1 MRTRWLSILTFLTWG
16 VVLAPTLVWSQLSFG
31 VGGDNVEAESSLTP
45 FKIMLRGA
53 INAPARDDSLG
64 YLRLSI
70 ADYHAT
76 YDFDVLTAQAVDDA
90 RITAWAILQQYK
102 NGKTNL
108 ILDGPKEL
116 LSKIGQARFVL
127 ADEGY
132 ERAFATILD
141 ANVTTLIVA
150 IVLFSIGT
158 EPWSIM
164 LRRFIKSYVQCSST
178 SIARYRQCKI
188 LSTISE
194 CRGLGSTAS
203 VG

>member
-1 MRTRWLSILTFLTWG
+1 VRNRGLSILIFLIWG
-16 VVLAPTLVWSQLSFG
+16 VVLAPIVGWAQISFG

-116 LSKIGQARFVL
+116 LSKIGQAEPRTPLMITGFL
-127 ADEGY
+127 QQ
-132 ERAFATILD
+132 RRR
-141 ANVTTLIVA
+141 TLRLTKVEI
-150 IVLFSIGT
+150 IGM
-158 EPWSIM
+158 EEAAPPQE
-164 LRRFIKSYVQCSST
+164 K
-178 SIARYRQCKI
+178 
-188 LSTISE
+188 
-194 CRGLGSTAS
+194 
-203 VG
+203 